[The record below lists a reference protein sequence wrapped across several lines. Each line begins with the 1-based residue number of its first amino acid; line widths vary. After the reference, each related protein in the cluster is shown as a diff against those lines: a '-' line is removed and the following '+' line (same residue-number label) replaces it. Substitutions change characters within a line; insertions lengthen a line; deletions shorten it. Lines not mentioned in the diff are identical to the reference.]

1 MAFKDILGQDQVIT
15 WFKRAM
21 TQDRLASSY
30 LFVGSEG
37 IGKRLFALNLAKVLN
52 CLALKNGDA
61 CETCA
66 SCKKINA
73 GTHPDV
79 LLIAPQG
86 QTIKIEQIRRIQ
98 HTLSFKP
105 AFARRRMVIIDNA
118 ETMTPDA
125 ANAFLKTLEEPPLN
139 TTLILIA
146 QDKTQLLSTIVSRC
160 QIVRFRPLP
169 LKIVQEVLKK
179 KGLEK
184 DEATKIASLAEGSL
198 GKAMQLLEKQEG
210 LKTALLGIKSG
221 VSVRE
226 LLASIEKLVEKCQ
239 DQRQLFSFFDV
250 YQGILRDIL
259 FLKKGIDDILI
270 NKDLTRELK
279 TLAEGLSIE
288 KIQKKLELLQE
299 AKKLIRQNVQKRLVL
314 EHLVLNGD

>member
-21 TQDRLASSY
+21 TQGRLASSY

-52 CLALKNGDA
+52 CLSLKNGDA

-118 ETMTPDA
+118 EAMTPDA

-179 KGLEK
+179 KGLET

-226 LLASIEKLVEKCQ
+226 LLASIEELVEKCQ

-250 YQGILRDIL
+250 YQGLLRDML
-259 FLKKGIDDILI
+259 FLKKGIDEILI

-279 TLAEGLSIE
+279 ILAEGLSIE

>member
-21 TQDRLASSY
+21 AQGRLASSY

-37 IGKRLFALNLAKVLN
+37 IGKKLFALNLAKVLN
-52 CLALKNGDA
+52 CLTLKDGDA
-61 CETCA
+61 CEICA

-73 GTHPDV
+73 DTHPDV
-79 LLIAPQG
+79 LVVTPEG

-105 AFARRRMVIIDNA
+105 AFAKKRMVIIDNA
-118 ETMTPDA
+118 EAMTPDA

-146 QDKTQLLSTIVSRC
+146 QDKAQLLPTIVSRC

-169 LKIVQEVLKK
+169 LKIIQKVLKK
-179 KGLEK
+179 KGLKE
-184 DEATKIASLAEGSL
+184 DEATRIASLAEGSL
-198 GKAMQLLEKQEG
+198 GKAMQLLEKQEE
-210 LKTALLGIKSG
+210 LKIALLWIRSG

-226 LLASIEKLVEKCQ
+226 LLASVEELAKNYQ
-239 DQRQLFSFFDV
+239 DQRQLFSFFDI
-250 YQGILRDIL
+250 YQGLLRDML
-259 FLKKGIDDILI
+259 FLKKGIDEILI
-270 NKDLTRELK
+270 NQDLATELK
-279 TLAEGLSIE
+279 TLAESLSIE
-288 KIQKKLELLQE
+288 KIQKKIELLQE

-314 EHLVLNGD
+314 EHLALS

>member
-21 TQDRLASSY
+21 AQGRLASSY

-37 IGKRLFALNLAKVLN
+37 IGKKLFALNLAKVLN
-52 CLALKNGDA
+52 CLTLKDGDA
-61 CETCA
+61 CEICA

-73 GTHPDV
+73 DTHPDV
-79 LLIAPQG
+79 LVVTPEG

-105 AFARRRMVIIDNA
+105 AFAKKRMVIIDNA
-118 ETMTPDA
+118 EAMTPDA

-146 QDKTQLLSTIVSRC
+146 QDKNQLLPTIVSRC

-169 LKIVQEVLKK
+169 LKIIQKVLKK
-179 KGLEK
+179 KGLKE
-184 DEATKIASLAEGSL
+184 DEATRIASLAEGSL
-198 GKAMQLLEKQEG
+198 GKAMQLLEKQEE
-210 LKTALLGIKSG
+210 LKIALLWIRSG

-226 LLASIEKLVEKCQ
+226 LLASVEELAKNYQ
-239 DQRQLFSFFDV
+239 DQRQLFSFFDI
-250 YQGILRDIL
+250 YQGLLRDML
-259 FLKKGIDDILI
+259 FLKKGIDEILI
-270 NKDLTRELK
+270 NQDLATELK
-279 TLAEGLSIE
+279 TLAESLSIE
-288 KIQKKLELLQE
+288 KIQKKIELLQE

-314 EHLVLNGD
+314 EHLALS

>member
-52 CLALKNGDA
+52 CLTLRDGDA

>member
-1 MAFKDILGQDQVIT
+1 MIEKKDLENN
-15 WFKRAM
+15 K
-21 TQDRLASSY
+21 
-30 LFVGSEG
+30 SE
-37 IGKRLFALNLAKVLN
+37 
-52 CLALKNGDA
+52 
-61 CETCA
+61 
-66 SCKKINA
+66 
-73 GTHPDV
+73 
-79 LLIAPQG
+79 
-86 QTIKIEQIRRIQ
+86 
-98 HTLSFKP
+98 
-105 AFARRRMVIIDNA
+105 
-118 ETMTPDA
+118 
-125 ANAFLKTLEEPPLN
+125 
-139 TTLILIA
+139 
-146 QDKTQLLSTIVSRC
+146 
-160 QIVRFRPLP
+160 
-169 LKIVQEVLKK
+169 
-179 KGLEK
+179 
-184 DEATKIASLAEGSL
+184 
-198 GKAMQLLEKQEG
+198 LLEKQEG

-221 VSVRE
+221 VSMRE